1 MANCPLMRGLTA
13 YWVFIKIHKIVKMWT
28 QLWQLATIKPLL
40 LLNFHFLVHLRLFKF
55 LFSASFTFKTLE
67 MKLVLVPF
75 KLFLVVKKFPTPR
88 NVTFTFLAVLKSLLL
103 FKTVLHVGH
112 FMSSSTPV
120 SRSSLCLCTF
130 SFQFC
135 FKKGQCKCISIVFA
149 ICVFTDVLLQLF
161 LQWQLTIYSIF
172 SNSCLTFFIQKYT
185 TTIDNVRQMLYLAK
199 NISQRKKSSLFFLP
213 YF

>member
-130 SFQFC
+130 SFQFILLSLGRVLHILDAT
-135 FKKGQCKCISIVFA
+135 FDTWPIYIPLIPGQYRVQ
-149 ICVFTDVLLQLF
+149 LLFYFWLENMDWNS
-161 LQWQLTIYSIF
+161 LIF
-172 SNSCLTFFIQKYT
+172 
-185 TTIDNVRQMLYLAK
+185 
-199 NISQRKKSSLFFLP
+199 P
-213 YF
+213 